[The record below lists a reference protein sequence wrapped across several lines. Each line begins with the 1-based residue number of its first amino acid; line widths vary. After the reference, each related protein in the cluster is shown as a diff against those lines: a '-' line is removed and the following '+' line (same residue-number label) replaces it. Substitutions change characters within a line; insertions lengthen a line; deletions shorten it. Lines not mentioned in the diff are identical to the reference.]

1 METRS
6 DLKQERSFFCG
17 SVSTFLQVV
26 VATLICTLPAAIN
39 SRSSIKKI
47 TFNLDCLHSNHTPE
61 KKSSLKQLH
70 PKISL
75 ILLAFDYM

>member
-1 METRS
+1 M
-6 DLKQERSFFCG
+6 L
-17 SVSTFLQVV
+17 
-26 VATLICTLPAAIN
+26 ATLISTLPTAIN

-47 TFNLDCLHSNHTPE
+47 TFNSDCLHSNHIPE

-75 ILLAFDYM
+75 ILHVFDYMYVNEKKKKEIKKRGERPV